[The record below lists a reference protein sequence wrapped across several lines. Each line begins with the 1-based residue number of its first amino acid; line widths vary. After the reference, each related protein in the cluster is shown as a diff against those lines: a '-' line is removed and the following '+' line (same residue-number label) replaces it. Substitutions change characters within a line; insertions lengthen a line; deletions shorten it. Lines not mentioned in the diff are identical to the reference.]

1 MICTPRFE
9 NMHFCQICFTRQMPE
24 LSLMSWL
31 YAEVPVPN
39 VLDDLPTESLSSI
52 SKRLVPTE
60 VKEAVQEAPA
70 VAKDV
75 AEQAADA
82 LPQ

>member
-1 MICTPRFE
+1 MACSFARAKVCDESLSPK
-9 NMHFCQICFTRQMPE
+9 QQMPDMTRLRVCAE
-24 LSLMSWL
+24 L
-31 YAEVPVPN
+31 PVPN

-52 SKRLVPTE
+52 SKRLVPAE

-70 VAKDV
+70 IAKDV

>member
-1 MICTPRFE
+1 M
-9 NMHFCQICFTRQMPE
+9 
-24 LSLMSWL
+24 
-31 YAEVPVPN
+31 PN